1 MTMNPK
7 QRAAEAAMAFVQS
20 GMVVGLGTGSTT
32 DHFLQALGNALKDG
46 RLKDIQG
53 VPTSR
58 KSELRALHLGIPLIP
73 LGPQHPKPVV
83 TVDGADEVDPNLDL
97 IKGLGGALL
106 REKVVAQN
114 SGKLIVIADSS
125 KIVKKLGTHAPLP
138 VEVAVF
144 AHETHEPFLRGLG
157 ADPKLRKTPEGTV
170 FVTDNSNYIYD
181 CHFPDGIA
189 DPHALETALKQ
200 RAGVV
205 ETGLFLGI
213 AAMAIIAGEDAIET
227 RERR

>member
-1 MTMNPK
+1 MT
-7 QRAAEAAMAFVQS
+7 FVQS

-32 DHFLQALGNALKDG
+32 DHFLQALANALKDG

-58 KSELRALHLGIPLIP
+58 QSERRALHLGIPLIP
-73 LGPQHPKPVV
+73 LGPQHPRPVV

-106 REKVVAQN
+106 REKIVAQN
-114 SGKLIVIADSS
+114 SGKLVVIADSS

-138 VEVAVF
+138 VEVATF
-144 AHETHEPFLRGLG
+144 AHETHQAFLRAL
-157 ADPKLRKTPEGTV
+157 APTPNRKTAEGSV
-170 FVTDNSNYIYD
+170 FVTDNSNHIYD

-189 DPHALETALKQ
+189 DPHALETALRQ

-213 AAMAIIAGEDAIET
+213 AAVAIVAGEDSIET